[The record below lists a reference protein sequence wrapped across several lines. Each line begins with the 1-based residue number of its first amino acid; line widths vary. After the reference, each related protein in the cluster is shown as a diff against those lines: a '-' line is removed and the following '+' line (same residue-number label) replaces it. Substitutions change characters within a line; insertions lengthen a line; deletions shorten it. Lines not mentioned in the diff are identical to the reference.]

1 MTKEID
7 ISKKLNK
14 IKEQLIKDGKVIP
27 ATYDTMFKIVMSSS
41 PAYVTFLI
49 SEFTNIDKDDLVKNI
64 IIQNNELPLS
74 NAKERK
80 KISDFIAK
88 IDKSLINFEMNSEY
102 YDGLLIR
109 NQAYLGKLEGESLNA
124 SESFSNMQ
132 RFLQVNF
139 NNFTHFKSD
148 KSILEFV
155 YTDKDTLEIETEN
168 LKKYHI
174 SLPKLEKKY
183 YNGDKLSKLEKA
195 LLILK
200 LDKISDLEEISKGDE
215 DLMEAVEKI
224 KEATFDINTIGLY
237 DAEKDRK
244 WKEEAKLAY
253 REKIGVQKGRELGRE
268 EGIELGR
275 EEGIELGREEGR
287 QEGLQEGQASI
298 ITTMLNNGI
307 KPKNIVEMTG
317 VPFEKVKKMGLL

>member
-1 MTKEID
+1 
-7 ISKKLNK
+7 
-14 IKEQLIKDGKVIP
+14 
-27 ATYDTMFKIVMSSS
+27 
-41 PAYVTFLI
+41 
-49 SEFTNIDKDDLVKNI
+49 
-64 IIQNNELPLS
+64 
-74 NAKERK
+74 
-80 KISDFIAK
+80 
-88 IDKSLINFEMNSEY
+88 
-102 YDGLLIR
+102 
-109 NQAYLGKLEGESLNA
+109 
-124 SESFSNMQ
+124 MQ

-148 KSILEFV
+148 KPILEFV

-244 WKEEAKLAY
+244 WKEEAKIAY
-253 REKIGVQKGRELGRE
+253 AEKK
-268 EGIELGR
+268 
-275 EEGIELGREEGR
+275 
-287 QEGLQEGQASI
+287 GQASI
-298 ITTMLNNGI
+298 ITALLNNGMS
-307 KPKNIVEMTG
+307 KEEVTKMTG
-317 VPFEKVKKMGLL
+317 IPLEKVKKMGLL

>member
-1 MTKEID
+1 MDTID
-7 ISKKLNK
+7 LDEKISSRLSRLRDN
-14 IKEQLIKDGKVIP
+14 LIKDGKVIP
-27 ATYDTMFKIVMSSS
+27 GTTDTMFKIVMTSCKS
-41 PAYVTFLI
+41 YLTFLI
-49 SEFTNIDKDDLVKNI
+49 SEFTNTNESVRSI

-88 IDKSLINFEMNSEY
+88 VDKSLINFEMNSEY
-102 YDGLLIR
+102 FDGLLIR

-139 NNFTHFKSD
+139 NDFTHFKSD
-148 KSILEFV
+148 SPILEFV
-155 YTDKDTLEIETEN
+155 YTDIVNGEIETEN

-200 LDKISDLEEISKGDE
+200 LDKVKDLEEISKGDK
-215 DLMEAVEKI
+215 DLMEAVERI
-224 KEATFDINTIGLY
+224 KDATFDINTIGLY
-237 DAEKDRK
+237 DAELDRK
-244 WKEEAKLAY
+244 WREEAKIAY
-253 REKIGVQKGRELGRE
+253 YNKIARED
-268 EGIELGR
+268 
-275 EEGIELGREEGR
+275 GREEGR
-287 QEGLQEGQASI
+287 EEGQFSI
-298 ITTMLNNGI
+298 ISTMLKNGI
-307 KPKNIVEMTG
+307 TPKKVIEMTG
-317 VPFEKVKKMGLL
+317 ISLERIKKMGLL

>member
-27 ATYDTMFKIVMSSS
+27 ATYDTMFKIVMSSC

-148 KSILEFV
+148 KPILEFV

-183 YNGDKLSKLEKA
+183 YNGDKLS
-195 LLILK
+195 K

-244 WKEEAKLAY
+244 WKEEAKIDYAK
-253 REKIGVQKGRELGRE
+253 KI
-268 EGIELGR
+268 
-275 EEGIELGREEGR
+275 GR
-287 QEGLQEGQASI
+287 QEGREEERSSI
-298 ITTMLNNGI
+298 ISILLNNDI
-307 KPKNIVEMTG
+307 PL
-317 VPFEKVKKMGLL
+317 EKVKKMGLL